1 MHNALRGQSNFWSV
15 AMNSYSPLT
24 PLATAC
30 IREAAE
36 EVRDIQSLRTLG
48 LLLDKME
55 VRRTGFVTGD
65 YPLYEIREY
74 IERRIAKI
82 QDRGQTPISKF
93 AK

>member
-1 MHNALRGQSNFWSV
+1 
-15 AMNSYSPLT
+15 MNSFPSLNPF
-24 PLATAC
+24 ATAC

-36 EVRDIQSLRTLG
+36 EVRDIPSLRTLG

-55 VRRTGFVTGD
+55 LRRAGFVTGD

-82 QDRGQTPISKF
+82 
-93 AK
+93 AHAE